1 MAKNMLLLWYCL
13 CSYAV
18 WGMAQESNGLVYFNK
33 TYGGNDTCNM
43 LCQVAY
49 PLADGF
55 LTMGGYATDD
65 FGHTLYI
72 MKTDQQG
79 EFVWLKHLVQGDTW
93 GVIEDGKWLCATNDG
108 NFVLTIVEALLPLGT
123 GSTIHLFKF
132 NTNGDT
138 IWHRIYN
145 NEHSQLARHVIQTS
159 DDGFALAGFRYYEGG
174 VADTARCLLIKTD
187 TAGYIQWQRTY
198 SMGNDARAFS
208 VHQTPWDGGYILGCW
223 GYSPTMGYDMLVV
236 KTNSVGDSLWAKRY
250 GGVFWDCG
258 AQIVPLTSMQEFQM
272 GQPIRYLLSG
282 CFYTS
287 DDWWDSNIY
296 LAKLNGT
303 GGIVWQIT
311 HTNYDQLGDIQTPL
325 IIRSGKRLIGGT
337 YFVNDN
343 GKTHPL
349 IIAFNADGTIEW
361 SKPITINPE
370 KSCYIKDMR
379 PTDDG
384 GYVLAGY
391 QYDTPQTAWVLKID
405 SLGNTCSFVG
415 CDSTVYVGIQT
426 IPPYQG
432 GQGGGF
438 TVYPNPAQD
447 YIVVENHSQEQ
458 SATFALYDVVGRR
471 VLSAVSHHQSV
482 VSIEHLPSGVYL
494 YQFINPQNQIL
505 TYGKVSVL
513 R

>member
-18 WGMAQESNGLVYFNK
+18 WGMAQEGNGLVYFNK

-72 MKTDQQG
+72 MKTDQRG

-93 GVIEDGKWLCATNDG
+93 GVIEDGKRLCATNDG
-108 NFVLTIVEALLPLGT
+108 NFVLTIGKALLPLGT

-159 DDGFALAGFRYYEGG
+159 DGGFALAGFRYYEGG

-208 VHQTPWDGGYILGCW
+208 VHQTPWDGGYILGGM
-223 GYSPTMGYDMLVV
+223 GYSPTTGYDMWVV
-236 KTNSVGDSLWAKRY
+236 KTDSLGDTLWTRSY
-250 GGVFWDCG
+250 GSVYWDWG
-258 AQIVPLTSMQEFQM
+258 GRIMPLTTLEEYNA
-272 GQPIRYLLSG
+272 GVLGEYILTGAWRD
-282 CFYTS
+282 TNN
-287 DDWWDSNIY
+287 DWESKLYI
-296 LAKLNGT
+296 AKLDSEGNIIWQRKHANYGYFYSLQALPIVRQDNRVIGISGFQNNNGFQNPV
-303 GGIVWQIT
+303 IVSFKS
-311 HTNYDQLGDIQTPL
+311 NGDIDWL
-325 IIRSGKRLIGGT
+325 
-337 YFVNDN
+337 
-343 GKTHPL
+343 
-349 IIAFNADGTIEW
+349 
-361 SKPITINPE
+361 KPITINPE
-370 KSCYIKDMR
+370 KDCYIKDMR

-384 GYVLAGY
+384 AMFWRVIN
-391 QYDTPQTAWVLKID
+391 TIHRKR
-405 SLGNTCSFVG
+405 LGS
-415 CDSTVYVGIQT
+415 
-426 IPPYQG
+426 
-432 GQGGGF
+432 
-438 TVYPNPAQD
+438 
-447 YIVVENHSQEQ
+447 
-458 SATFALYDVVGRR
+458 
-471 VLSAVSHHQSV
+471 
-482 VSIEHLPSGVYL
+482 
-494 YQFINPQNQIL
+494 
-505 TYGKVSVL
+505 
-513 R
+513 